1 MSPVSPSLQV
11 DSLLLSYQE
20 SPSGVYDKAK
30 AKKQFIWFETGNQM
44 PSEWASGGSVLGRPF
59 DKNKLWKIL
68 KEMGIPECVA
78 YPCSRGSS

>member
-1 MSPVSPSLQV
+1 MCTVTPSLQV

-20 SPSGVYDKAK
+20 SPSGVYHKAK

-59 DKNKLWKIL
+59 DKLYLLDKKDQDG
-68 KEMGIPECVA
+68 KF
-78 YPCSRGSS
+78 YT